1 PTLKFLLENEEQE
14 QVKKQD
20 RLLLILRTVAVIAL
34 VLAISRPLLQ
44 QSWLKSSGPRNVIIF
59 IDNTASMNQQVG
71 VDTSF
76 RLARKKAAEIAA
88 LMPKDTSIAVGCLTD
103 RAETVVEGEQDVTA
117 VASKI
122 KALAF
127 LKRRNSFSMFS
138 PARPST
144 LTTNTTP
151 SFETVEKSRA

>member
-76 RLARKKAAEIAA
+76 RLARKKAADIAA
-88 LMPKDTSIAVGCLTD
+88 LMPRDTFIAVGCLTD
-103 RAETVVEGEQDVTA
+103 RAETVIEGEKDVNA

-122 KALAF
+122 KALKPSAGSGPMTDGF
-127 LKRRNSFSMFS
+127 TWIKECLERSGKPSAEVYLFSDI
-138 PARPST
+138 
-144 LTTNTTP
+144 
-151 SFETVEKSRA
+151 